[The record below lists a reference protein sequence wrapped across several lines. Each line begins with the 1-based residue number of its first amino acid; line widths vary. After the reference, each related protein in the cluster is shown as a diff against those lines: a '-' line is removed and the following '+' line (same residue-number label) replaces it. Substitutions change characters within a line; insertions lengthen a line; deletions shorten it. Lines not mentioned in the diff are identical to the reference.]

1 MTIAQAISPV
11 RTKQQGSV
19 LLITLDRPKA
29 NAIDS
34 VTSHCLYEVFA
45 GFEQDPALQVAIIT
59 GAGARFF
66 SAGWDLNA
74 AADGEAVDADH
85 GPGGFAGL
93 TEYFSLTKPVIAA
106 VNGMAVGGGFELA
119 LACDLIVVADHA
131 QFFLPEAQ
139 IGIVPD
145 SGGVFRLPKRLP
157 RAIALEMMLTGKRLS
172 ASEALSWGLVNDVVA
187 SEELIPAALA
197 LAERIIASAPLAQ
210 RAIKALVAAGETLS
224 VAEAFQLQRSGQ
236 LPAYARMLESE
247 DAKEGSNAFAEGRS
261 PIWKGC

>member
-1 MTIAQAISPV
+1 MSTSV
-11 RTKQQGSV
+11 RTEQKGAV

-29 NAIDS
+29 NAIDCA
-34 VTSHCLYEVFA
+34 TSHRLYEVLAEFD
-45 GFEQDPALQVAIIT
+45 QDPALQVAVIT
-59 GAGARFF
+59 AAGERLF

-119 LACDLIVVADHA
+119 LACDLIVAADHA

-172 ASEALSWGLVNDVVA
+172 AAEAHRWGLVNEVVA
-187 SEELIPAALA
+187 SVDLIASALA

-210 RAIKALVAAGETLS
+210 RAIKELVDAGEPLS
-224 VAEAFQLQRSGQ
+224 VSQAFKLQRSGT
-236 LPAYARMLESE
+236 LPFYGRMLKSE
-247 DAKEGSNAFAEGRS
+247 DAGEGASAFAAGRS
-261 PIWKGC
+261 PAWKGC